1 MGHAQPILSPIL
13 CAQAASWPTFAD
25 LPPRHHARWLPRQ
38 KKLVVMAVQCGVL
51 PLHEAME
58 RYELSIEEFQS
69 WNRDFSPQPSRS
81 AFRYYRAGKFGL
93 PPAY

>member
-1 MGHAQPILSPIL
+1 MGHAQPNYSSNFHND
-13 CAQAASWPTFAD
+13 AGEFPTRAD
-25 LPPRHHARWLPRQ
+25 LPPRRHARWLQRQ
-38 KKLVVMAVQCGVL
+38 KKLVVMAVQSGLL

-81 AFRYYRAGKFGL
+81 AFRYYRAGKFGQ
-93 PPAY
+93 PAAH

>member
-1 MGHAQPILSPIL
+1 MGHAQPIHSPIDCDQL
-13 CAQAASWPTFAD
+13 ASWPTLAD
-25 LPPRHHARWLPRQ
+25 LPPRRHARWLKRQ
-38 KKLVVMAVQCGVL
+38 KKQVVMAVQCGLL

-81 AFRYYRAGKFGL
+81 AFRDYRAGKFGQS
-93 PPAY
+93 AAH

>member
-1 MGHAQPILSPIL
+1 MGQAQPIDSPIPCDQL
-13 CAQAASWPTFAD
+13 ANWPTLAD
-25 LPPRHHARWLPRQ
+25 LPPRRHARWLKRQ
-38 KKLVVMAVQCGVL
+38 KKLVVLAVQCGLL

-81 AFRYYRAGKFGL
+81 AFRYYRAGKFGQ
-93 PPAY
+93 PAAH